1 MRSMILV
8 FFAALCATGAQA
20 VAAAPATEQAQ
31 LRVIRTFPA
40 DSPAV
45 SQVHRWLLE
54 QPAKMRPPATA
65 AALGQVRTSYVMH
78 ASDPA
83 RRALLTRTDVAFP
96 ERGQTGDAVSID
108 SCAGDTRLH
117 WTYRWDATSAHG
129 WQLQARNWSACRTA
143 RPRWL
148 HCLAPHRRV
157 ESRMSQTRPR
167 THRRGFHAG

>member
-1 MRSMILV
+1 MHSTIVV
-8 FFAALCATGAQA
+8 FSAAVCVIGAQA

-45 SQVHRWLLE
+45 SQVHRWLLG

-96 ERGQTGDAVSID
+96 ERG
-108 SCAGDTRLH
+108 
-117 WTYRWDATSAHG
+117 
-129 WQLQARNWSACRTA
+129 
-143 RPRWL
+143 RP
-148 HCLAPHRRV
+148 A
-157 ESRMSQTRPR
+157 MQ
-167 THRRGFHAG
+167 

>member
-1 MRSMILV
+1 MHSTIVV
-8 FFAALCATGAQA
+8 FSAAVCVIGAQAVA

-45 SQVHRWLLE
+45 SQVHRWLLG

-96 ERGQTGDAVSID
+96 ERGQTGDAVTID

-117 WTYRWDATSAHG
+117 WTYRWDATSAQAG
-129 WQLQARNWSACRTA
+129 WQLQASELERVPDCTA
-143 RPRWL
+143 AMAALPG
-148 HCLAPHRRV
+148 AA
-157 ESRMSQTRPR
+157 SQ
-167 THRRGFHAG
+167 G